1 MDKPIRKGVR
11 TYLLN
16 GNQIVVIKYLTEE
29 NRNYYD
35 IPGGKIEENE
45 TNEQAA
51 IREFK
56 EETGI
61 DIFNLKL
68 VGNLIVECP
77 KKIFDFDIFI
87 TKDYNGKPSVFTE
100 NSSMWID
107 IDYLLKQEKRFKT
120 TELLSKSY
128 NKYLKLNNNFK
139 IKFILDDNDNII
151 EKFVS

>member
-35 IPGGKIEENE
+35 IPGGKIEKNE

-87 TKDYNGKPSVFTE
+87 TKDYNGNPCVFNE
-100 NSSMWID
+100 NDSMWID

-128 NKYLKLNNNFK
+128 DKYLKSNNIFK

>member
-1 MDKPIRKGVR
+1 MNKPIRKGVR

-16 GNQIVVIKYLTEE
+16 ENQIVVIKYLTKE
-29 NRNYYD
+29 NKNYYD